1 MMKRVYVWTLPTR
14 LFHWLFVVLIVAAWI
29 STEEDRWLNIHAA
42 IGSAVGAL
50 VVFRI
55 VWGVIGPRY
64 SRFGDFN
71 LSINALKEYLLS
83 LLNPSR
89 RTIGHNPAA
98 SFVMVAMLSTVV
110 LAVFS
115 GMLAYGIAENRGLL
129 ASLHT
134 GFFQDMEIFEEIHEF
149 FVNLLW
155 VLIAAHVGGVLV
167 DRLLHKE
174 DRTLNSI
181 IDGHKNMEGE
191 SAVLS
196 WFQKVVALIGIG
208 GTIALL
214 VYALS
219 TPNNPLVA
227 GYNEKIDYAKINPAF
242 VNECG
247 SCHTLYPPS
256 LLPKE
261 SWVKLMGDLSN
272 HFGDDASLD
281 SADQQSIREYLLA
294 HSAETSTQEMS
305 LKMVQSLEKR
315 DMIAITQTPFWKKRH
330 KHISEDIFKSD
341 PVKSRAN
348 CKACHSDVEEGR
360 IEDNAIKEIPK
371 KGSE

>member
-1 MMKRVYVWTLPTR
+1 MMKQVYVWTLPTR
-14 LFHWLFVVLIVAAWI
+14 LFHWLFVVLIIASWI

-42 IGSAVGAL
+42 IGSAVGVL
-50 VVFRI
+50 VLFRI
-55 VWGVIGPRY
+55 VWGVMGPKY
-64 SRFGDFN
+64 SHFGDFH

-83 LLNPSR
+83 LLNSSR

-98 SFVMVAMLSTVV
+98 SFVMIAMLITVV
-110 LAVFS
+110 LAVLS
-115 GMLAYGIAENRGLL
+115 GMLAYGIQENRGLL

-181 IDGHKNMEGE
+181 IDGYKNMEGE
-191 SAVLS
+191 SAALS
-196 WFQKVVALIGIG
+196 GFQKIVALIGIG

-219 TPNNPLVA
+219 TPDNPLIA
-227 GYNEKIDYAKINPAF
+227 GYNEKVDYQKTNPVF

-256 LLPKE
+256 LLPRE

-281 SADQQSIREYLLA
+281 PADEQSIREYLLA

-305 LKMVQSLEKR
+305 LKMMQSLEKR

-330 KHISEDIFKSD
+330 KHISEEIFKSD
-341 PVKSRAN
+341 KVKSPAN

-360 IEDNAIKEIPK
+360 IEDGAIKILPS
-371 KGSE
+371 GGNG